1 MVAMT
6 TALVIIDVQDAILGG
21 MPPDRQKEIDA
32 AYDRMVARLQ
42 HVQQSARQAGVPVI
56 LVEHE
61 GEGAIRPEI
70 AAAAGEPVIRK
81 TNCDAFFETDLAEL
95 LRRRQ
100 ATRLVIGGCQTQYCI
115 DTTCRRA
122 VSLGYDVTLLADGH
136 MTTDMGRLTYD
147 QIIAHH
153 NAVLAGFHAGPHAIE
168 LRQAADMIFQ
178 AQAGPSSATCD
189 SPPVSP

>member
-1 MVAMT
+1 MT

-42 HVQQSARQAGVPVI
+42 RVQLSARQAGVPVV

-70 AAAAGEPVIRK
+70 GPAAGEPVIRK
-81 TNCDAFFETDLAEL
+81 TNCDAFFDTDLAAV
-95 LRRRQ
+95 LRREG
-100 ATRLVIGGCQTQYCI
+100 ASRLIIGGCQTQFCI

-122 VSLGYDVTLLADGH
+122 VSLGYDVTLLTDGH
-136 MTTDMGRLTYD
+136 MTTDMDKLTYD

-153 NAVLAGFHAGPHAIE
+153 NAILGGFSAGPHAIE
-168 LRQAADMIFQ
+168 LRQAADIGF
-178 AQAGPSSATCD
+178 
-189 SPPVSP
+189 